1 MTDSIKH
8 IFAREILDSRGNPTV
23 EVDIELEN
31 GTAVRA
37 AVPSGA
43 STGIHEALEMRDG
56 DKGRYGGKGVLK
68 ALANVN
74 DKIAPALL
82 GKDVTRQAE
91 LDKVMIELDGTP
103 NKKNL
108 GANAICGV
116 SMVIA
121 RAAAKL
127 QEIPLYK
134 YLGGSIPP
142 LLPVPMMNVLNGGVH
157 ANWQGPDF
165 QEYMIVPHGT
175 KNFKEAFRWGSEVY
189 QMLKKILKDKGLNT
203 SVGDEGGFVPT
214 VSSNEE
220 PLRLILEAIEKSGY
234 EPGNQISISL
244 DTASSSFYEDGFYN
258 LRTENKK
265 LDAPGMVE
273 RFVSLSE
280 RYPIISIED
289 GLGED
294 DWQGWKLLN
303 EKLGERVELVGDDLL
318 VTNVQRISKAIEEK
332 AANAVLIKINQV
344 GTLTETLDA
353 INTAKKAGWGVI
365 VSHRSG
371 ETIDSFIADLT
382 VATGTGAIKT
392 GAPCRGER
400 VEKYNQLMRIE
411 EELKNDAAYAG
422 RKAFVR

>member
-1 MTDSIKH
+1 MNNGIKY

-23 EVDIELEN
+23 EVDIELGSGIRE
-31 GTAVRA
+31 RA

-43 STGIHEALEMRDG
+43 STGVHEAMEMRDG

-68 ALANVN
+68 AVANVN
-74 DKIAPALL
+74 DKIAPALRD
-82 GKDVTRQAE
+82 KDVVNQTE
-91 LDKVMIELDGTP
+91 LDRMMIELDGTP
-103 NKKNL
+103 SKKNL

-116 SMVIA
+116 SMAIA
-121 RAAAKL
+121 RAAARSKN
-127 QEIPLYK
+127 IPLYK
-134 YLGGSIPP
+134 YLGGSMAPI
-142 LLPVPMMNVLNGGVH
+142 LPVPMMNVMNGGVH

-165 QEYMIVPHGT
+165 QEYMIVPHGAKT
-175 KNFKEAFRWGSEVY
+175 FKEALRWCSEVY
-189 QMLKKILKDKGLNT
+189 QILKKTLKEKGLNT

-220 PLRLILEAIEKSGY
+220 PLRLIIDAIEKAGY
-234 EPGNQISISL
+234 EPGGQISIAL
-244 DTASSSFYEDGFYN
+244 DTASSSFYEDGRYN

-265 LDAPGMVE
+265 LNAPEMVE
-273 RFVSLSE
+273 RFATLSKH
-280 RYPIISIED
+280 YPIISIED

-294 DWQGWKLLN
+294 DWEGWKMLN
-303 EKLGERVELVGDDLL
+303 AKLGDEVELVGDDLL
-318 VTNVQRISKAIEEK
+318 VTNVQRISRAIEEK
-332 AANAVLIKINQV
+332 AANAALIKINQV

-353 INTAKKAGWGVI
+353 INTAKKAGWGTI

-400 VEKYNQLMRIE
+400 IEKYNQLMRIE
-411 EELKNDAAYAG
+411 EELKSDAAYAG
-422 RKAFVR
+422 RRAFVR